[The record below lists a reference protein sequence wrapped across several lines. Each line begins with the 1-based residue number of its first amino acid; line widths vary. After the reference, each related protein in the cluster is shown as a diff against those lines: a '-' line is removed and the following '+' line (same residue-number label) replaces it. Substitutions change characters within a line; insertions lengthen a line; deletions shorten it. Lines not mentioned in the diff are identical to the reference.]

1 MNIYEKLEKCP
12 YCDGERLPEDK
23 QPYTG
28 LHCFT
33 ILYEC
38 GTDLTV
44 IIGQDQYV
52 TEKRCDADNSKNL

>member
-1 MNIYEKLEKCP
+1 MNYDKELKTCP
-12 YCDGERLPEDK
+12 YCGGDRLPEAE

-28 LHCFT
+28 LHAFT
-33 ILYEC
+33 ILYKC

-52 TEKRCDADNSKNL
+52 TEKRCDED